1 MAEHTNETFSDR
13 RVDIDGNSF
22 EACTF
27 ERCQIV
33 YSGGEHS
40 RMVKCS
46 FKDDCTF
53 HLDGPASRTL
63 AYLQSVYHHMGPVGV
78 QLVEAT
84 FNAIRSNQTPNP
96 GPSAAAG
103 N

>member
-1 MAEHTNETFSDR
+1 MTDHKNETFTDR

-22 EACTF
+22 EGCTF
-27 ERCQIV
+27 ERCQVV

-40 RMVKCS
+40 RMVGCT

-53 HLDGPASRTL
+53 HLDGAASRTL
-63 AYLQSVYHHMGPVGV
+63 AYLQSIYHNMGPVGV

-84 FNAIRSNQTPNP
+84 FNAIRLNQK
-96 GPSAAAG
+96 PSPPANA
-103 N
+103 